1 MIMNNLRHKTTENYP
16 LLYRLGSPGL
26 ILILFSLIPYISFGQ
41 QPERTVLLEE
51 FTGEWC
57 GWCPIGM
64 MEMEEMIER
73 YGDTLIALSV
83 HSSDL
88 LETPSASGMIGAWAS
103 AFPSGVI
110 NRTYDSILNTQTFF
124 PGEWETV
131 IAGEI
136 ATPSPCLV
144 QLAYSYNEPSRL
156 ITADVTAL
164 FTADFIG
171 DTRPNLYIVEDS
183 VTGVAQH
190 NYLSGN
196 PDFINTPYYSL
207 PDPIPG
213 FVHRHVLR
221 EMVGESY
228 GVDGIIPDTV
238 LAGQSFTY
246 TFTYAIPDGYN
257 TGRLSLIA
265 VVHKHKGLKKYR
277 RILNA
282 RQENFSPLGTGITP
296 LENKEAVRVWPNP
309 AHDVITIR
317 MEGPQRIKTVQLF
330 SLTGIKLA
338 EYRTDQPDI
347 TLPVEEW
354 KGSCILLRTETN
366 LNETSHRLVIVQ

>member
-1 MIMNNLRHKTTENYP
+1 
-16 LLYRLGSPGL
+16 
-26 ILILFSLIPYISFGQ
+26 
-41 QPERTVLLEE
+41 
-51 FTGEWC
+51 
-57 GWCPIGM
+57 M

-83 HSSDL
+83 HSSDQ

-103 AFPSGVI
+103 AFPSGVV

-124 PGEWETV
+124 PGEWKAV

-136 ATPSPCLV
+136 ATPSPCLA
-144 QLAYSYNEPSRL
+144 QLSYSYNETSRL

-171 DTRPNLYIVEDS
+171 DSRPNLYIVEDS
-183 VTGVAQH
+183 VTGIAQH

-196 PDFINTPYYSL
+196 PDFINTPYYNL

-213 FVHRHVLR
+213 FIHRHVLR

-238 LAGQSFTY
+238 MAGQSFTY
-246 TFTYAIPDGYN
+246 TFNYTIPDDYN

-282 RQENFSPLGTGITP
+282 KQEKFSPLGTGLSP
-296 LENKEAVRVWPNP
+296 VQNKEVVRVWPNP
-309 AHDVITIR
+309 AHEVVTIR
-317 MEGPQRIKTVQLF
+317 TEGLQRIKTIQLF

-338 EYRTDQPDI
+338 EYRSDQNEI
-347 TLPVEEW
+347 TLPVADW
-354 KGSCILLRTETN
+354 KGSCILLRA
-366 LNETSHRLVIVQ
+366 ETSRNEIFHRLVIVR